1 MKHLKRI
8 SLTDLSKDKMSKR
21 EQNRVLGGEDCCACN
36 CAGVHNAASLAET
49 GLEKSESTGY
59 GIGKFA

>member
-1 MKHLKRI
+1 MKKMRKI
-8 SLTDLSKDKMSKR
+8 SLTDLSKDRMSKR

-36 CAGVHNAASLAET
+36 CEGVHNAASLAET
-49 GLEKSESTGY
+49 GLEKSEAFGY

>member
-1 MKHLKRI
+1 MKKMRKI

-21 EQNRVLGGEDCCACN
+21 EQNRVLGGEDCCACY
-36 CAGVHNAASLAET
+36 CKTEIGAIGISGG
-49 GLEKSESTGY
+49 GLQMGTDIGY